1 MTALN
6 FDFASLQQQLQP
18 GAISEKKEYGPDE
31 RFWKLSRNDDDT
43 GTAVIRL
50 LVDKN
55 RLPFVKVFHH
65 QFSVYDPSTQ
75 KKRWFIEDSP
85 QTIGLPCP
93 VSEKWQDLFNQGT
106 QESKEKAKLFSRKIK
121 YITNIKVINDPS
133 NPANNGKIFLWEFGT
148 KLLDKFLATMN
159 PNEDDKKL
167 GIRPVELYD
176 PMAGANI
183 MIKIKKSAGFFNY
196 DDSLI
201 LPASAEWASME
212 HAVEEIDSK
221 TYELSEFLAPTAF
234 KTYDEL
240 KGKMEYVLTGISS
253 KNTGNTANTNTTNE
267 TSTGYTINSGMP
279 ASTNTAT
286 TQTVQAEQPVT
297 QTVVKQEPVK
307 QEYVA
312 PATST
317 TVSSGDDL
325 DFLDD
330 L

>member
-1 MTALN
+1 MNALN

-18 GAISEKKEYGPDE
+18 GALSEKKDFGPDE

-65 QFSVYDPSTQ
+65 QFSVYDPSKQ

-93 VSEKWQDLFNQGT
+93 VSEKWQDLYNEGT
-106 QESKEKAKLFSRKIK
+106 QEAKEKAKLFSRKIK

-133 NPANNGKIFLWEFGT
+133 NPANNGKVFLWEFGT
-148 KLLDKFLATMN
+148 KLLDKFIATMN

-167 GIRPVELYD
+167 GIKPIELYD

-183 MIKIKKSAGFFNY
+183 MIKIKKTAGFFNY

-201 LPASAEWASME
+201 LPPSAEWSSME
-212 HAVEEIDSK
+212 SAVAEIDDK
-221 TYELSEFLAPTAF
+221 TYALADFLDPKSF
-234 KTYDEL
+234 KSYDDL
-240 KGKMEYVLTGISS
+240 KGKMEYVLTGVSTR
-253 KNTGNTANTNTTNE
+253 NNTNGE
-267 TSTGYTINSGMP
+267 QTSTSSQTDGYTINTGMP
-279 ASTNTAT
+279 PAKVEEKKPEPQQSTVAERPSVT
-286 TQTVQAEQPVT
+286 TQSTVT
-297 QTVVKQEPVK
+297 
-307 QEYVA
+307 
-312 PATST
+312 
-317 TVSSGDDL
+317 SGDDNL

>member
-1 MTALN
+1 MNALN

-18 GAISEKKEYGPDE
+18 GALSEKKEYGPDE

-65 QFSVYDPSTQ
+65 QFSVYDPSKQ

-93 VSEKWQDLFNQGT
+93 VSEKWQELFNEGT
-106 QESKEKAKLFSRKIK
+106 QEAKDKAKMFSRKIK

-133 NPANNGKIFLWEFGT
+133 NPANNGKVFLWEFGT
-148 KLLDKFLATMN
+148 KLLDKFIATMN

-167 GIRPVELYD
+167 GIKPIELYD

-201 LPASAEWASME
+201 LPPSAEWSSME
-212 HAVEEIDSK
+212 SAVAEIDDK
-221 TYELSEFLAPTAF
+221 TYALADFLDPKSF
-234 KTYDEL
+234 KSYDEL
-240 KGKMEYVLTGISS
+240 KGKMEYVITGVSTR
-253 KNTGNTANTNTTNE
+253 NNNGGTQQANTSSQTE
-267 TSTGYTINSGMP
+267 GYTINTGMP
-279 ASTNTAT
+279 PAKVEEKQPEPQHATVADRPSVT
-286 TQTVQAEQPVT
+286 TQTTVT
-297 QTVVKQEPVK
+297 
-307 QEYVA
+307 
-312 PATST
+312 
-317 TVSSGDDL
+317 SGDDNL

>member
-1 MTALN
+1 MNDAFN

-18 GAISEKKEYGPDE
+18 GALTEKKEYGPDE

-65 QFSVYDPSTQ
+65 QFSVYDPSKQ

-93 VSEKWQDLFNQGT
+93 VSERWQELFNEGT
-106 QESKEKAKLFSRKIK
+106 TESKEKAKLFSRKIK

-133 NPANNGKIFLWEFGT
+133 NPANNGKVFLWEFGT

-167 GIRPVELYD
+167 GIKPVELYS
-176 PMAGANI
+176 PMGGANI

-201 LPASAEWASME
+201 LPPSAEWNSLEEAI
-212 HAVEEIDSK
+212 AEIDDK
-221 TYELSEFLAPTAF
+221 TYELKEFLDPKNF

-240 KGKMEYVLTGISS
+240 KGKMEYVLTGVS
-253 KNTGNTANTNTTNE
+253 KKDNNTTTANTNTNTDSSQYTVN
-267 TSTGYTINSGMP
+267 TGIP
-279 ASTNTAT
+279 AK
-286 TQTVQAEQPVT
+286 EE
-297 QTVVKQEPVK
+297 TVVKETPVQTPQPEVK
-307 QEYVA
+307 QTPVT
-312 PATST
+312 TST
-317 TVSSGDDL
+317 PASSSADDL

>member
-1 MTALN
+1 MNDAFN
-6 FDFASLQQQLQP
+6 FDFASLQNNLQT
-18 GAISEKKEYGPDE
+18 GALTEKKEYGPDE

-65 QFSVYDPSTQ
+65 QFSVYDPSKQ

-93 VSEKWQDLFNQGT
+93 VSEKWQELYNEGT
-106 QESKEKAKLFSRKIK
+106 QEAKERAKLFSRKIK

-133 NPANNGKIFLWEFGT
+133 NPANNGKVFLWEFGT

-167 GIRPVELYD
+167 GIKPVELYS
-176 PMAGANI
+176 PMQGANI

-201 LPASAEWASME
+201 LPPSAEWASLDA
-212 HAVEEIDSK
+212 AVAEIDEK
-221 TYELSEFLAPTAF
+221 TYELKEFLDPKNF
-234 KTYDEL
+234 KSYDEL
-240 KGKMEYVLTGISS
+240 KGKMEYVITGVSRNNNATSANTTTDTTSDYTPTINTGIPP
-253 KNTGNTANTNTTNE
+253 KEETAVVKE
-267 TSTGYTINSGMP
+267 
-279 ASTNTAT
+279 
-286 TQTVQAEQPVT
+286 
-297 QTVVKQEPVK
+297 TVVQQEVKPTPTVTKQ
-307 QEYVA
+307 A
-312 PATST
+312 
-317 TVSSGDDL
+317 SSSSADDL